1 MKKQLTPIE
10 YIFWLLI
17 ESVIF
22 LFLFK
27 FVIDLV
33 IYWNPQTTLRDT
45 LVFSV
50 ASLGFVYLI
59 IKIIAQKYSN
69 QVFLSMLPVSYLL
82 GFYVIYF
89 SMFLEHTTT
98 RSDYTEQL
106 ALFTLFFTITKIID
120 KIIDNFIKNS
130 KEN

>member
-1 MKKQLTPIE
+1 MRKQLTPFE
-10 YIFWLLI
+10 YMFWLLS
-17 ESVIF
+17 ESAIF
-22 LFLFK
+22 LLLFR

-33 IYWNPQTTLRDT
+33 IYWNPQTTLRNT

-59 IKIIAQKYSN
+59 IKILSQKYFN

-82 GFYVIYF
+82 GFYTIYF
-89 SMFLEHTTT
+89 SMFLEHITTI
-98 RSDYTEQL
+98 SDYTEQL